1 MIKKIFLFLLISIF
15 WTTTAIFAQSFFMQH
30 GSILGEEF
38 IRAQLKNDSITFHSS
53 ILEPAISID
62 SITLQRFSK
71 NYNSNS
77 YQKKNLKPFTD
88 GLISIQSKKHHLFLN
103 PVFHNTYGLDAKQ
116 NDDFF
121 ITGAGA
127 AFQYHYKNKIAAY
140 ADFISQQSTFPNYTD
155 TFIQQYHCIP
165 GQGLAK
171 HSGSGYTYHNYRYYL
186 SYQLNPY
193 FNFAFGNL
201 KNHWGDG
208 FHSLILSNNPVE
220 YPYFKIT
227 TNIWK
232 IKYINLFANFL
243 DLQKYNGNKKSYRNK
258 FASFH
263 YLSVILLKKINLSF
277 FEGIIWQ
284 AADEFGYRGFDVNY
298 INPVIYYRP
307 VESSM
312 DSPDNAIIGVNGSY
326 RFLHGNMVYGQVVLD
341 EFKLQH
347 VRDKDGWYANK
358 QAFQVGYKTYE
369 PFGLKNLFMQ
379 YEYHRVR
386 PFMYSHQN
394 ATQNYTHFN
403 QSLAHP
409 LNCNFK
415 EHFFNVTYHMKRWF
429 MQLKYQD
436 ALFGNDTATSNLGN
450 DIFKPY
456 LSYTKEFGN
465 TMLQGQRNHLQS
477 FDLSLHYLINPKQD
491 LRIYSGFLYRKQ
503 KNDFNIPENQY
514 LYFGLSSSFNKLFP
528 GF

>member
-1 MIKKIFLFLLISIF
+1 MIKKTTVFLLISCVYS
-15 WTTTAIFAQSFFMQH
+15 TVAIFAQSYFLQR
-30 GSILGEEF
+30 GSILGEAF
-38 IRAQLKNDSITFHSS
+38 IKNQLKNDSLTFHSS
-53 ILEPAISID
+53 IIEPVFSID
-62 SITLQRFSK
+62 SLTLRHFSK
-71 NYNSNS
+71 NGQFNFR
-77 YQKKNLKPFTD
+77 KKISFKPFND
-88 GLISIQSKKHHLFLN
+88 GLIGFLSPKHQLYIN
-103 PVFHNTYGLDAKQ
+103 PVFHNAYGMDAKQ

-140 ADFISQQSTFPNYTD
+140 ADFISQQSTFPDYAD
-155 TFIQQYHCIP
+155 TFIHQYHCIP

-171 HSGSGYTYHNYRYYL
+171 QSGNGYTYSNYRFYL
-186 SYQLNPY
+186 SYQLNKY

-208 FHSLILSNNPVE
+208 YHSLILSNNPVE

-263 YLSVILLKKINLSF
+263 YLSMVLLKKINLSF

-284 AADEFGYRGFDVNY
+284 ASDEFGYRGFDVNY
-298 INPVIYYRP
+298 INPVIYFRP

-312 DSPDNAIIGVNGSY
+312 DSPDNAIIGANCSY
-326 RFLHGNMVYGQVVLD
+326 RFWHGHTLYAQVVLD

-369 PFGLKNLFMQ
+369 PFGLKNFFLQ

-386 PFMYSHQN
+386 PFMYSHQSP
-394 ATQNYTHFN
+394 TQNYSHFN

-415 EHFFNVTYHMKRWF
+415 EHFLMMSYRIKRYYL
-429 MQLKYQD
+429 QCKLQYAQ
-436 ALFGNDTATSNLGN
+436 FGKDTATSNLGN

-456 LSYTKEFGN
+456 LTYHKEYGN
-465 TMLQGQRNHLQS
+465 TMLQGQYNELQS
-477 FDLSLHYLINPKQD
+477 FDFSLHYLINPLQD
-491 LRIYSGFLYRKQ
+491 TRFFTGIYYRKHNNNISVQ
-503 KNDFNIPENQY
+503 KNQY
-514 LYFGLSSSFNKLFP
+514 WYVGLSSSFNNLFP